1 MNNYNSYAPGCNVYG
16 FNGGA
21 AYTAPSP
28 NFYQQQPQ
36 GQQQYVNPSEVMN
49 MQNAFVNQMMVAQQQ
64 IQQKN
69 QMQNNVYTN
78 PYMQN
83 PVQMPTPVMS
93 PAQINGNMY
102 GCYNGY
108 NQMMNPYMQNNPYLM
123 NQYATE
129 TPVNFQ
135 QKMYQMQMK
144 WAKEALKEREKS
156 MMGAAYI
163 NAITVRGYMRR
174 AGYPEEAIEAEW
186 KRLMETPLERAKRLQ
201 KEMEDRAKEAWDNLA
216 IIRVEIY
223 RNGKRVHTVIDDMTD
238 EEIKVSRYGD
248 WRGLANNVVFNNIG
262 YTIPVEAIQPPRPYI
277 SPEMQKKIDEYNNLS
292 MYDYFKYHLWNEH
305 QACLKMEQRR
315 AKQDKLV
322 SSFDRN
328 SYTNEV
334 LKRQNLASKYNDGIL
349 KLTPENIE
357 DVAYGTRL
365 SLYTRWHSS
374 GDIVD
379 EQYLAGMCWV
389 ARKNKNVQYLAFTKQ
404 FRIVN
409 KFVAD
414 GHKIPKNLHIV
425 YSCWKN
431 WVPENPY
438 NFPTTWVYFP
448 NKKEGMYNELIPTKA
463 VPCSGKCYACQKCW
477 ELKKGE
483 SVVFRK
489 H

>member
-1 MNNYNSYAPGCNVYG
+1 MYMNNYNSYAPGCNVYG

-36 GQQQYVNPSEVMN
+36 GQQQQYVNPSEVMN

-64 IQQKN
+64 IQQQN

-108 NQMMNPYMQNNPYLM
+108 NQMMNPYMQNNPYM
-123 NQYATE
+123 MHQYATG

-238 EEIKVSRYGD
+238 EEIKVARYGD

-315 AKQDKLV
+315 AKQDRLV

-357 DVAYGTRL
+357 DVAYGMIE
-365 SLYTRWHSS
+365 LY
-374 GDIVD
+374 
-379 EQYLAGMCWV
+379 M
-389 ARKNKNVQYLAFTKQ
+389 N
-404 FRIVN
+404 
-409 KFVAD
+409 D
-414 GHKIPKNLHIV
+414 GNQATM
-425 YSCWKN
+425 YDA
-431 WVPENPY
+431 
-438 NFPTTWVYFP
+438 
-448 NKKEGMYNELIPTKA
+448 KKR
-463 VPCSGKCYACQKCW
+463 
-477 ELKKGE
+477 ELKVLPQEVFEANVRRQREAKLRMLKAQGIDIQDPKVLAELDREEKAGFNPNPAKEQAESSVRRRLGFYDAVLGANNPFRGE
-483 SVVFRK
+483 GIVP
-489 H
+489 